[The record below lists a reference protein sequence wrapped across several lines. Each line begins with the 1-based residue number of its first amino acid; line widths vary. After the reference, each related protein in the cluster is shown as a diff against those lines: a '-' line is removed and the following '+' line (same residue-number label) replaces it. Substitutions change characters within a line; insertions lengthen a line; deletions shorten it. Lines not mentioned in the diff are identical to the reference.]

1 MLILLQDKRTLR
13 YVEGAGS
20 WTSEYKQAR
29 VFATGLQAILFCY
42 ENDIQ
47 NMQLV
52 GGFADRRLNFA
63 VPVTDERG
71 D

>member
-1 MLILLQDKRTLR
+1 MIILLQDKKTLR
-13 YVEGAGS
+13 YVEGTGR

-29 VFATGLQAILFCY
+29 IFATGLEAILFCLD
-42 ENDIQ
+42 NKIQ

-52 GGFADRRLNFA
+52 GEFSDRRLNFA
-63 VPVTDERG
+63 VPVTDARA